1 LISSATDTHIERR
14 FPKILLRLM
23 LLLRVSVKFLKLLL
37 RLLRLRVS
45 VQFLKLQLRPKLLL
59 KYLRLRSLL
68 HVVVV
73 VLLEVVQF
81 LKLLHR
87 LKLLHMVVVV
97 LLEVVQF
104 LKLLLNLFLRLIS
117 LLYMVVVVVLLKLQ
131 ACTSSSSWSWCCSSF
146 RPCSSW
152 WS

>member
-81 LKLLHR
+81 LKLL
-87 LKLLHMVVVV
+87 
-97 LLEVVQF
+97 
-104 LKLLLNLFLRLIS
+104 LNLFLRLIS